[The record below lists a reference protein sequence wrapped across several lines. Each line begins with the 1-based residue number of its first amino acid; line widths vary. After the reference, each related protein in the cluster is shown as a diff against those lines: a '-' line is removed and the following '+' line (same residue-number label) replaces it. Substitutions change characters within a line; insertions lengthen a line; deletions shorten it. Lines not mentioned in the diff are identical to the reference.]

1 MADEQDYTA
10 KEIQVLSGLD
20 GVRKRPAMYIGD
32 TGKRGLH
39 HLIYEIVDNSIDEAL
54 AGYCKNIIITL
65 HKDGTATVKDDG
77 RGIPTD
83 RHSSGK
89 SALEVVSSSLHAG
102 GKFEKKAYRVSGGL
116 HGVGLSVVNALSEK
130 LIIEVHRDGKEH
142 AITYAKGKVTEP
154 PHTVGDTKYRGT
166 VVTFK
171 PDAGI
176 FQTTDFDYEYLRER
190 MMEVAFLNKG
200 LRIRL
205 EDERDGKGEDF
216 HYEGG
221 IVQFVEYLNKARNKL
236 HPPFYFSKKTDSTE
250 VDVALQYTD
259 SYNDM
264 LYSFVN
270 DIKTIEG
277 GTHLAGFRTALTRA
291 VNDQVKS
298 LKLLKEDQKLTGDDA
313 IEGLT
318 AIISLKIAEPQFEG
332 QTKTKLGN
340 NEVKGIVDSMVY
352 DALKTYFEE
361 HPPEAKLV
369 LGKIINS
376 MEAREAAQKAKDLIR
391 RKNVFENSLLPG
403 KLADCSEEDPAKSE
417 IFFVE
422 GDSAGGC
429 FSGDTKVALADGRNL
444 TFRELV
450 AEHGQGKQNFCYT
463 IKNDGRIGIAPISN
477 PRVTRRNTG
486 VIKVILDNGEG
497 LVCTPDHLFMLRDG
511 SYQKAEELVQ
521 TNSLMPLYRQHSKI
535 GKRITIEGYELVFDP
550 QEKRWIFTHL
560 LADDYNLSKGRYA
573 KQKNSCVHHIDFNKL
588 NNNPTNLRRMG
599 KQEHLDLH
607 TTVVKETMARPEV
620 LAKIRAAHQVKE
632 YRERIRMTM
641 NSVKMRKLLSERAK
655 RQWSNNEYKRYMV
668 ERFLEFYENNP
679 EYRQKNNELLNRSQK
694 AYWSIKGNRERQAE
708 HVRGY
713 FIKNPDKKKELSEK
727 VAKEWQDEELL
738 GWRRQKT
745 KEQWTPEFRTKRKA
759 SYNQTYQERALTLM
773 RALLEREGELKKER
787 YDEERVKLND
797 KTLLRYDTVCQRFF
811 GNDESKLKDCVANYN
826 HKITGVV
833 RLGERMDVYD
843 LEVEGTHNFA
853 LASGIFV
860 HNSSKM
866 ARDRQNQAI
875 LPLRG
880 KILNVEKAPIHKV
893 LISEEIK
900 NIVVSIGAGFKDDF
914 DVSKVR
920 YHKIV
925 IMTDADVD
933 GSHIRTLIL
942 TLFYRYFKQV
952 IEKGYLYIAQPPL
965 FRVQKGKNAQ
975 YCYTEAQLADMLK
988 EMGSD
993 ATIQRY
999 KGLGEMNP
1007 AQLWDTTMN
1016 PETRM
1021 LKQVTIEDALV
1032 ADELFTVL
1040 MGDQVEPR
1048 RQFIEQYAA
1057 SVRNLD
1063 I

>member
-10 KEIQVLSGLD
+10 KEIQVLSGLE

-39 HLIYEIVDNSIDEAL
+39 HLVYEIVDNSIDEAL
-54 AGYCKNIIITL
+54 AGYCKNIVITL

-116 HGVGLSVVNALSEK
+116 HGVGLSVVNALSDK
-130 LIIEVHRDGKEH
+130 LSIHVHRDGKEH
-142 AITYAKGKVTEP
+142 AITYAKGKVTEQA
-154 PHTVGDTKYRGT
+154 HVVGDTKYRGT
-166 VVTFK
+166 IITFK

-176 FQTTDFDYEYLRER
+176 FQTTDFDYDYLRER

-205 EDERDGKGEDF
+205 EDERDGRAEDF
-216 HYEGG
+216 YYEGG
-221 IVQFVEYLNKARNKL
+221 IVQFVDYLNKARNKL
-236 HPPFYFSKKTDSTE
+236 HPPFHFSKKTDSTE
-250 VDVALQYTD
+250 VEVALQYTD

-270 DIKTIEG
+270 DIKTVEG
-277 GTHLAGFRTALTRA
+277 GTHLAGFRAALTRV
-291 VNDQVKS
+291 VNDQVKAF
-298 LKLLKEDQKLTGDDA
+298 KLLKEDQKLTGDDA

-318 AIISLKIAEPQFEG
+318 AVISLKIAEPQFEG

-361 HPPEAKLV
+361 HPSEAKLV

-422 GDSAGGC
+422 GDSAGG
-429 FSGDTKVALADGRNL
+429 
-444 TFRELV
+444 
-450 AEHGQGKQNFCYT
+450 
-463 IKNDGRIGIAPISN
+463 
-477 PRVTRRNTG
+477 
-486 VIKVILDNGEG
+486 
-497 LVCTPDHLFMLRDG
+497 
-511 SYQKAEELVQ
+511 
-521 TNSLMPLYRQHSKI
+521 
-535 GKRITIEGYELVFDP
+535 
-550 QEKRWIFTHL
+550 
-560 LADDYNLSKGRYA
+560 
-573 KQKNSCVHHIDFNKL
+573 
-588 NNNPTNLRRMG
+588 
-599 KQEHLDLH
+599 
-607 TTVVKETMARPEV
+607 
-620 LAKIRAAHQVKE
+620 
-632 YRERIRMTM
+632 
-641 NSVKMRKLLSERAK
+641 
-655 RQWSNNEYKRYMV
+655 
-668 ERFLEFYENNP
+668 
-679 EYRQKNNELLNRSQK
+679 
-694 AYWSIKGNRERQAE
+694 
-708 HVRGY
+708 
-713 FIKNPDKKKELSEK
+713 
-727 VAKEWQDEELL
+727 
-738 GWRRQKT
+738 
-745 KEQWTPEFRTKRKA
+745 
-759 SYNQTYQERALTLM
+759 
-773 RALLEREGELKKER
+773 
-787 YDEERVKLND
+787 
-797 KTLLRYDTVCQRFF
+797 
-811 GNDESKLKDCVANYN
+811 
-826 HKITGVV
+826 
-833 RLGERMDVYD
+833 
-843 LEVEGTHNFA
+843 
-853 LASGIFV
+853 
-860 HNSSKM
+860 SSKM
-866 ARDRQNQAI
+866 ARNRQNQAI

-914 DVSKVR
+914 DISKVR

-965 FRVQKGKNAQ
+965 FRVQKGKNVQ
-975 YCYTEAQLADMLK
+975 YCYTDAQLADVLK
-988 EMGSD
+988 AMGSD

-1007 AQLWDTTMN
+1007 VQLWDTTMN

-1021 LKQVTIEDALV
+1021 LKQVTIEDAIV